1 MSAKKN
7 LQDFFYNMK
16 TAFFILLGGLILY
29 LVFLDEEGAFT
40 KKFTHFGPS
49 DDAEFINMKLN
60 TWPKVIT
67 VYAIGFF
74 TSLLISYYNTVS
86 DNFIH
91 LYLWNPAYTDPIPLQ
106 KEWTILITVTEQI
119 IFSIL
124 MALQFFITMT
134 TRLQFIIPAIL
145 GRFVTRVPFTLMKIQ
160 ENKFIK

>member
-1 MSAKKN
+1 MAKQYKI
-7 LQDFFYNMK
+7 LDFIFNMK
-16 TAFFILLGGLILY
+16 TAFFVLLGGLILY
-29 LVFLDEEGAFT
+29 IVFLDEEGAFT
-40 KKFTHFGPS
+40 KEFMHFGPS
-49 DDAEFINMKLN
+49 DDAEFINMKLD
-60 TWPKVIT
+60 TWQKVIT

-106 KEWTILITVTEQI
+106 KNWTIIVTITEQI

-124 MALQFFITMT
+124 MALQFFVTMT